1 LRGCNVVS
9 ALDGDDGG
17 GLKWQRILD
26 GGIRSL
32 RPGVFA
38 GAALFGC
45 PPAHTSVGSSLEA
58 QGLEMA
64 NLDHDEKSL
73 PRLLRRWRGPS
84 LAFAIGHVC
93 LFAVA
98 VSAAQSASAP
108 SAIDAALAQ
117 PAAPTGDEAQQEYI
131 IGPEDKLDITVFE
144 VKDLSLAGVP
154 VDASG
159 QIILPL
165 IGTVTASGKTT
176 AQLSQEIASRLGEKY
191 LQSPQVS
198 VVVSDSASR
207 KVTVEGEVRTPG
219 VYKMPGRTTLMEA
232 IAMGGGLGDTANLH
246 KVAIIRTVNGRRRA
260 ILCDYADVRSGR
272 IADPAIEPQDVVVV
286 DGSTSKS
293 VWQTV
298 LRSAPIIALL
308 AAAA

>member
-1 LRGCNVVS
+1 LRGCNDVS

-108 SAIDAALAQ
+108 SAIDAALAEPGTSDQ
-117 PAAPTGDEAQQEYI
+117 TSQEYL
-131 IGPEDKLDITVFE
+131 IGPQDKLDITVFE
-144 VKDLSLAGVP
+144 VKDLSLTGVP
-154 VDASG
+154 VDADG

-165 IGTVTASGKTT
+165 IGSVVAKGKTT
-176 AQLSQEIASRLGEKY
+176 SQLSHEIAARLSEKY

-198 VVVSDSASR
+198 VVVSDSASQ
-207 KVTVEGEVRTPG
+207 KVTVEGEVKTPG
-219 VYKMPGRTTLMEA
+219 VYKMPGRTTLMEV
-232 IAMGGGLGDTANLH
+232 IAMGGGLGETANLH
-246 KVAIIRTVNGRRRA
+246 KVAIIRTVNGQRRA
-260 ILCDYADVRSGR
+260 ILCNYADIRSGR

-293 VWQTV
+293 VWQSV
-298 LRSAPIIALL
+298 LRTAPIIAIL
-308 AAAA
+308 AAVA